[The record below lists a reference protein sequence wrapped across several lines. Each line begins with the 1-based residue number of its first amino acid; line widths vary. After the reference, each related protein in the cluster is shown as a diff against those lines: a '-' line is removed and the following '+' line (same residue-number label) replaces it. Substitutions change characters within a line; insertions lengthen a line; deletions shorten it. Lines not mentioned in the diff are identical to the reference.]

1 VLLRCLVVFAL
12 ALVAYSNTL
21 RNGFVFDDRI
31 LIQRNPQLRAEGM
44 GQLFVSPYWTGEGR
58 TNRLYRPLTAFSFA
72 LNYRLGDSPFG
83 FHLVNS
89 LLHACVSVLVFLL
102 VLRLFGH
109 PGMASLA
116 AALFALHPVQTES
129 VAGLVGRA
137 EILSALFVTAAL
149 LLDRIAPSRSA
160 ARAGSMLLFFLALLS
175 KENALAYP
183 ALLIGTDVV
192 LGRPR
197 GLSRRSRRLEYLAA
211 GGVAAVYLL
220 LRLKILGALM
230 EPSRIPGVDNL
241 LAHAPAGA
249 RVLTAIS
256 LGARYL
262 GLFLFPRQLSADYS
276 ARQIEPVSGMGDP
289 AVWLGMVVVAGFVL
303 AIAGFRRRL
312 APFSWGLGFA
322 AASFVLVSNLLFPIG
337 TIFAER
343 LLYLPL
349 LGLCTAAA
357 FLASIA
363 SDKRPRTTAAVAA
376 ALLVLLGSRT
386 WQRNR
391 DWRDDFSLFSA
402 AARVSPRSARVRYNL
417 GNAFRRRGNL
427 AEAEDNY
434 RTSLA
439 LFPGFEAAKRNLGV
453 VLIDRGRGEE
463 AVDVF
468 RQALARSP
476 EDVSLHN
483 NLGNAYR
490 SLGRNAEAEAEYLR
504 ALELN
509 PDSADSHN
517 NLGTVL
523 HERGD
528 WARAES
534 EYRNATR
541 LDPGRDSFR
550 INLGNLLLQRGEA
563 LRAESV
569 FRGAA
574 ASNPSLAQA
583 RRGLGEALLAEGR
596 EQEAERELSLS
607 LKLDPDQWEAPAL
620 LGYLHQRRGDPDLA
634 IDFYTRSLARKPDQA
649 ELHQNLGML
658 YATRPASSREAL
670 EHLRRCLALSP
681 PPAVEMQ
688 VKRLVEELEKRQGK
702 R

>member
-1 VLLRCLVVFAL
+1 VI
-12 ALVAYSNTL
+12 AYSNTL

-31 LIQRNPQLRAEGM
+31 LIQRNPQLRAGEGM

-72 LNYRLGDSPFG
+72 LNYRLGDSPRG
-83 FHLVNS
+83 FHLVNL
-89 LLHACVSVLVFLL
+89 LLHGCVSVLVLLL

-116 AALFALHPVQTES
+116 GALFALHPVQTES

-137 EILSALFVTAAL
+137 EILSALFVMAAL
-149 LLDRIAPSRSA
+149 LLDRRITAHRSA
-160 ARAGSMLLFFLALLS
+160 TCAASMLLFFLALLS

-183 ALLIGTDVV
+183 ALLLGTDLLV
-192 LGRPR
+192 GRPQ
-197 GLSRRSRRLEYLAA
+197 GLSTRARRGEYLAA
-211 GGVAAVYLL
+211 AAVVAAYLG
-220 LRLKILGALM
+220 LRLNTLGALM
-230 EPSRIPGVDNL
+230 EPSRIPEVDNL
-241 LAHAPAGA
+241 LAHSPAA
-249 RVLTAIS
+249 TRVLTAVS

-276 ARQIEPVSGMGDP
+276 ARQLEPVSGMGDP
-289 AVWLGMVVVAGFVL
+289 AVWLGTIVVVGFVL
-303 AIAGFRRRL
+303 VIAGLRRRL
-312 APFSWGLGFA
+312 PPLSWGLGFA

-349 LGLCTAAA
+349 VGLCTAAA
-357 FLASIA
+357 FLASVA
-363 SDKRPRTTAAVAA
+363 ADKRPRSTAAVAVA
-376 ALLVLLGSRT
+376 MLVLLGSRT
-386 WQRNR
+386 WLRNR

-402 AARVSPRSARVRYNL
+402 AARISPRSARVRYNL

-427 AEAEDNY
+427 TEAEDNY
-434 RTSLA
+434 RASLA
-439 LFPGFEAAKRNLGV
+439 LFPEFEAAKRNLGV
-453 VLIDRGRGEE
+453 VLIDRGRGDE
-463 AVDVF
+463 AIDLF

-476 EDVSLHN
+476 ADVSLHN

-517 NLGTVL
+517 NLGAML

-528 WARAES
+528 WSRAES
-534 EYRNATR
+534 EYRRATQ
-541 LDPGRDSFR
+541 LDPARDSFR

-563 LRAESV
+563 SRAESV

-574 ASNPSLAQA
+574 ERNPSLAQA

-596 EQEAERELSLS
+596 SEEAERELSLS
-607 LKLDPDQWEAPAL
+607 LRLDPGQWEAPAL
-620 LGYLHQRRGDPDLA
+620 LGYLHQRRGDPERA

-658 YATRPASSREAL
+658 YATRPGSSREAL

-681 PPAVEMQ
+681 PPAVEAQ
-688 VKRLVEELEKRQGK
+688 VKKLVEALEKREGETP
-702 R
+702 